1 MYMLGDMS
9 GLCALINC
17 KKYLIVT
24 YVPLDDSIQATGT
37 PTGMTESPE

>member
-1 MYMLGDMS
+1 MLG
-9 GLCALINC
+9 LRAWIIC

-37 PTGMTESPE
+37 PTEMVELPE

>member
-1 MYMLGDMS
+1 MYMFGEMS

-37 PTGMTESPE
+37 LAETVELPK